1 MMCNRDY
8 CTNCLAVF
16 KFADASNLVAIRA
29 VAWTQAWKKCVHG
42 AEVLEELKCTVFGGE
57 GRFEK
62 KKEISNRLQRTRRR
76 SEVCCL
82 ASILS
87 HPTDD

>member
-16 KFADASNLVAIRA
+16 KFSDASNLVAIRA
-29 VAWTQAWKKCVHG
+29 VAWIQAWKKCVHG

-62 KKEISNRLQRTRRR
+62 KGNFKPFATYPSTIGGLLSSLDT
-76 SEVCCL
+76 L
-82 ASILS
+82 AS
-87 HPTDD
+87 DG